1 MPALVADRTLG
12 LLLVGGSYERA
23 HTAFLMAA
31 SASSLDRKVV
41 LFATQSGLHALCRDF
56 SGLAGS
62 DRDATLRAR
71 GVAGL
76 EALRAVL
83 PALGVR
89 LMACVAGLQA
99 LALDPAALIDGVE
112 QAGAPSFLEAV
123 GDGQML
129 SL

>member
-1 MPALVADRTLG
+1 MAERCLG
-12 LLLVGGSYERA
+12 LLLVGGQYERA

-31 SASSLDRKVV
+31 AAAALDRPVA
-41 LFATQSGLHALCRDF
+41 LFATQGGLHALCRDF
-56 SGLAGS
+56 SALDGAG
-62 DRDATLRAR
+62 RDATLRER

-76 EALRAVL
+76 EELRAVL
-83 PALGVR
+83 PELGVR
-89 LMACVAGLQA
+89 LMACVAGMQA

-112 QAGAPSFLEAV
+112 LTGATSFLEAV